1 MDGGGCKSCGK
12 PADYMHHDGGW
23 VCEACVGSYFICPD
37 CGYVFDRKDMVN
49 GDAGNGFCRVCAPD
63 H

>member
-1 MDGGGCKSCGK
+1 MAGKCKKCGK
-12 PADYMHHDGGW
+12 PADHIHHDGGW
-23 VCEACVGSYFICPD
+23 VCDDCVGFFFTCSD
-37 CGYVFDRKDMVN
+37 CGELFDWDDRIN